1 MTNPTTGNPMEVQPM
16 SMTDNQSRELQR
28 LTRLDELDQ
37 MHRLLE
43 ELKRTPTESLSPAA
57 RRGMMHG
64 IDTMLECIEARK
76 KALRT

>member
-1 MTNPTTGNPMEVQPM
+1 M

-37 MHRLLE
+37 MQQRLE
-43 ELKRTPTESLSPAA
+43 DLKQTPTEFLSPAA
-57 RRGMMHG
+57 KRGMMHG
-64 IDTMLECIEARK
+64 IDAMLERIKARK